1 MSFWLANKK
10 ENTNENDKIRLSIM
24 LSEVEVFSEKVKN
37 KLSPKSYQEN
47 LSYLFVYDI
56 VFTNKYDNGGDLML
70 QRDLVTEL
78 LKHNKGILTSGEAKE
93 AGVAYKTLQ
102 RMCLSGEIEKLE
114 QGLYMA
120 PDQMEDEYL
129 LTQYRCK
136 KGIFSHETALYF
148 QGLTDRTPFQLM
160 LTIPSGYNTRLL
172 KEKEKYK
179 FFYITEKLHT
189 IGRITMETSFGHQV
203 YVYDKERTICDSLKK
218 KDQLDNDLVNE
229 AVKRY
234 MKTSGA
240 DFSKLLKYAEVL
252 NIKEMVRKYMEVLM

>member
-1 MSFWLANKK
+1 MKL
-10 ENTNENDKIRLSIM
+10 
-24 LSEVEVFSEKVKN
+24 KN
-37 KLSPKSYQEN
+37 KLSPKDYQEN
-47 LSYLFVYDI
+47 LSYSFVCDI
-56 VFTNKYDNGGDLML
+56 VFTNEYDKGGDLML
-70 QRDLVTEL
+70 QKDLVTEL
-78 LKHNKGILTSGEAKE
+78 LKNNKGILTSGEAKE

-102 RMCLSGEIEKLE
+102 RMCLAGEIEKLE
-114 QGLYMA
+114 QGLYMD

-148 QGLTDRTPFQLM
+148 HGLTDRTPFQLM

-179 FFYITEKLHT
+179 FFYISEKLHT
-189 IGRITMETSFGHQV
+189 IGRITMETPFGHQV
-203 YVYDKERTICDSLKK
+203 KVYDKERTICDCLKK
-218 KDQLDNDLVNE
+218 KDQLDHDLVNE

-252 NIKEMVRKYMEVLM
+252 NIKEMVRKYMEVLT